1 MRAND
6 PEEIIETK
14 KFALEES
21 AKKEDQKS
29 RKTAIMGG
37 EEEKRS
43 QRNK

>member
-1 MRAND
+1 MIQKKLWKPR
-6 PEEIIETK
+6 

-21 AKKEDQKS
+21 AKKEDQKP
-29 RKTAIMGG
+29 RKTAIIGG